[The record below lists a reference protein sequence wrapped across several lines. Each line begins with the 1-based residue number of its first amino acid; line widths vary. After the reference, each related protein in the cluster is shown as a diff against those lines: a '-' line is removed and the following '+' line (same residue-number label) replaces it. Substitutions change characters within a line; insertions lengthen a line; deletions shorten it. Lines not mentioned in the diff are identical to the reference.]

1 MMWKPCTGRHFLITA
16 NSRERQKLFGTN
28 MVVIKGL
35 TVIGEKGCL
44 PFLQRQLIKGT
55 KTISHVFGVSKKRC
69 HVSLAVSTGC
79 IWQC

>member
-1 MMWKPCTGRHFLITA
+1 
-16 NSRERQKLFGTN
+16 

-44 PFLQRQLIKGT
+44 AFLQKHNIKAT
-55 KTISHVFGVSKKRC
+55 KTIRHVFGVSKKRC

-79 IWQC
+79 I